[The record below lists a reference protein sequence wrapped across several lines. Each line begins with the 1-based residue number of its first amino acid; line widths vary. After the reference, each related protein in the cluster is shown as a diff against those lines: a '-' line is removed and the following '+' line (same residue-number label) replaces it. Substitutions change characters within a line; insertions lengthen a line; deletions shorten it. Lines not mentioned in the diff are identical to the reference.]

1 MLQLSNYTSRHQ
13 LGRVV
18 MGVLSFAAIE
28 MLIALAGFNGWMGF
42 AIVSIAT
49 TVLLALDPWRESRVR
64 AIIPIARAGD
74 LDTMLAF
81 LASPLADHVQRE
93 KASERYMSI
102 LVAIQRAQ
110 VAQELD
116 APNLVLQCAALAV
129 TALILMLLVSLC
141 AIPLEAHFWH
151 SSRTMLEIGRRLHPV
166 NGSPAPVTTMAAAL
180 AASAMAASLAK
191 LWWSWRKLHRFSMM
205 LANIN
210 IDERRLHF
218 IRLIQDPKLMKAIV
232 AFDTFT
238 EFMGEWVTPVL
249 AGLKS
254 KLRPQT
260 TPRARKET
268 STNSAEIIKL
278 DAIKAMLKAGLEAV

>member
-1 MLQLSNYTSRHQ
+1 
-13 LGRVV
+13 

-28 MLIALAGFNGWMGF
+28 MLIALAGFNGWIGF

-49 TVLLALDPWRESRVR
+49 VVLLALDPWRESRVR

-102 LVAIQRAQ
+102 LIGIQRGQ

-129 TALILMLLVSLC
+129 TALILMLLVCLC

-166 NGSPAPVTTMAAAL
+166 NGSPAPITTMASSLAAL
-180 AASAMAASLAK
+180 AMAASLIK
-191 LWWSWRKLHRFSMM
+191 LWWSWRKLRRFSTM

-254 KLRPQT
+254 KLKPQAA
-260 TPRARKET
+260 PRARKET
-268 STNSAEIIKL
+268 STKSAEIIKL